1 MSVSSRAGSSTPFR
15 RSDGFGYLDQE
26 EHAVIYIGMDVHQK
40 STTFCLFDPS
50 AEKERQYRPVTRPTT
65 VQAYEEVLRPHDGH
79 AIFLGAPPAGEK

>member
-1 MSVSSRAGSSTPFR
+1 
-15 RSDGFGYLDQE
+15 
-26 EHAVIYIGMDVHQK
+26 MDVHQK